1 MREGSEVNGD
11 EVQEKIGSTSIN
23 QSDELH
29 LIQNENLKELL
40 DRNPDLKKEVE
51 ETEKLINTELQI
63 QTIKAFD
70 EIVDKITK
78 LGFETEQKATET
90 AEKLDEGKSAKELK
104 SYLNAKK
111 FCYYMDSI
119 KSFEYHIFWLSSVEY
134 DEYFEAYLHFFNT
147 TSEDMDEILDLVD
160 QPEIFDDEKDA
171 GGFCVY
177 GQQYQYTCNRY
188 RKLFAFDECF
198 PTARKFLIHS
208 LKPLIKLR
216 VETVLEHIAVRLNYG
231 FLLTSE
237 VILNLHS
244 NQERR
249 NFYMQWHKI
258 LEENL
263 PNEDKQLFRDYLD
276 SCREKLQN
284 EKYKYLLFGTREK
297 QLTGVVIFE
306 IIASAVVLTI
316 SLLEIYVATWF
327 FWFGIVGIVL
337 TVAVGIRLFL
347 CIKANC
353 NYLQELEND
362 LQKEGKTIQDK
373 IAEIDRAIDVYDLNK
388 IRDFKEPELKK
399 ISTIETDRNE
409 IINNDEINST
419 EQNDAPESE
428 QDNSEENI
436 ENISNP

>member
-1 MREGSEVNGD
+1 M
-11 EVQEKIGSTSIN
+11 
-23 QSDELH
+23 
-29 LIQNENLKELL
+29 L

-51 ETEKLINTELQI
+51 ETEKLLNSKLKIKTINE
-63 QTIKAFD
+63 FD
-70 EIVDKITK
+70 DIVNEITN
-78 LGFETEQKATET
+78 LGFKTLQEAKKI
-90 AEKLDEGKSAKELK
+90 AEKLNEAKDKEK
-104 SYLNAKK
+104 DKEEVISYLNAKK
-111 FCYYMDSI
+111 FCHYANLLDGFFLYNLGSCNDNYMSLNNQDNDYDQVTGLVKNNEIS
-119 KSFEYHIFWLSSVEY
+119 ESSKK
-134 DEYFEAYLHFFNT
+134 N
-147 TSEDMDEILDLVD
+147 ILDNIRFKKYTKL
-160 QPEIFDDEKDA
+160 FDDVLD
-171 GGFCVY
+171 Y
-177 GQQYQYTCNRY
+177 G
-188 RKLFAFDECF
+188 AFNLAFVKRIQDVLDSDIR
-198 PTARKFLIHS
+198 AFLINS
-208 LKPLIKLR
+208 FAILIRLQCQSCLLYIER
-216 VETVLEHIAVRLNYG
+216 MMVLYTFFPDFNL
-231 FLLTSE
+231 LLTLLSTPD
-237 VILNLHS
+237 
-244 NQERR
+244 RY
-249 NFYMQWHKI
+249 NFFLQFHQM
-258 LEENL
+258 LENNL
-263 PNEDKQLFRDYLD
+263 PDADKQLFYDYLD

-297 QLTGVVIFE
+297 QLTGVVIFG

-399 ISTIETDRNE
+399 ISTIETDRNK